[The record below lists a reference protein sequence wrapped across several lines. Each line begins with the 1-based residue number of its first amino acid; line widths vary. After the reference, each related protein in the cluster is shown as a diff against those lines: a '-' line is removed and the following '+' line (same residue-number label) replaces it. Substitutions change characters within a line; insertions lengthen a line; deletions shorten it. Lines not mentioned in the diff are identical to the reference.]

1 MPIGDKNIDRIK
13 GNVKLMIDK
22 GAPDGDIDGYL
33 SEEGV
38 GINDLNALPSPQK
51 EEPAQWKK
59 NVASVGDYVL
69 PAAGAIGA
77 EVLASPA
84 TVASGPFAPAT
95 AVAAGT
101 AGYMAGKSGARGL
114 RQLLGLQEDK
124 GLVEEAKT
132 SLTQDLP
139 EGAIGGMG
147 GGIAIKGAKEAG
159 RYGVKKLANTKIPE
173 RLWTSAAKPSMG
185 GKLSIKDRRV
195 GTALKE
201 GITPDR
207 QGLETANVTIDSLN
221 AEVDSIVANA
231 AKQGKVLDRTE
242 VLNKLYELKNFYA
255 KAQNPSKYINP
266 INEAAATFSK
276 NVPSKI
282 PINKAQNI
290 KQTTYAIHKK
300 AYNPNVTPGVD
311 TEAEQKI
318 AQGLK
323 EGIEGAAPE
332 VGPLNRREGD
342 LIDLLKIV
350 EPAVSRVE
358 NSNVIGLGTPMT
370 SAVGGAVGGP
380 AGALGAGVAKAIA
393 EDPSNK
399 AKLAI
404 WLAGK
409 RGENLTKIGSPYV
422 NLENLLMG
430 RGK

>member
-1 MPIGDKNIDRIK
+1 MDATTLKSAGFSDAEVAEYAGLQAAGFTDSEIDAHYSA
-13 GNVKLMIDK
+13 D
-22 GAPDGDIDGYL
+22 
-33 SEEGV
+33 
-38 GINDLNALPSPQK
+38 PQK

-159 RYGVKKLANTKIPE
+159 RYGVKALANTKIPE

-185 GKLSIKDRRV
+185 GKLSVKDARV
-195 GTALKE
+195 TTALKE
-201 GITPDR
+201 GVTPDR
-207 QGLETANVTIDSLN
+207 QGLEKATSTIERLN
-221 AEVDSIVANA
+221 NDINNILTTEARQGVGISRDA
-231 AKQGKVLDRTE
+231 ALAKLDD
-242 VLNKLYELKNFYA
+242 LKAYYSD
-255 KAQNPSKYINP
+255 AQSPEKYL
-266 INEAAATFSK
+266 
-276 NVPSKI
+276 SKI
-282 PINKAQNI
+282 DEVADAFKQARTPYIPLSQAQKI
-290 KQTTYAIHKK
+290 KQRTYQIHKK
-300 AYNPNVTPGVD
+300 TYNPNVAPGVEI
-311 TEAEQKI
+311 EAEKKI

-409 RGENLTKIGSPYV
+409 RGENLTNIGSPYV